1 MDWRKR
7 KEKLNTSRSSLIL
20 SALDCDGNVT
30 NYLSSCL
37 DFPTMMECNLQ
48 LLLYSCFFS
57 GCFYHRNRHEARMLA
72 FTKVIETTVTEWR
85 PRFPPVSTQ
94 PWIQVTGQ
102 WISAKAASK
111 LVDSCQHWIAIWAN
125 PWPLQDLQLLFLCDL
140 IRKGVLSR
148 RVEVNKVCRAL
159 SSASAGAEGGG
170 NTWPLHVYSLII
182 ALDLTI
188 SIIISVLSSIRSQI
202 PNCKV
207 SKVHRNNFIAIPICG
222 FSKYANMIEL

>member
-1 MDWRKR
+1 M
-7 KEKLNTSRSSLIL
+7 
-20 SALDCDGNVT
+20 
-30 NYLSSCL
+30 
-37 DFPTMMECNLQ
+37 
-48 LLLYSCFFS
+48 
-57 GCFYHRNRHEARMLA
+57 
-72 FTKVIETTVTEWR
+72 
-85 PRFPPVSTQ
+85 
-94 PWIQVTGQ
+94 
-102 WISAKAASK
+102 
-111 LVDSCQHWIAIWAN
+111 
-125 PWPLQDLQLLFLCDL
+125 FLCDL